1 MTSDRADGLS
11 DTRGF
16 REGATPFPSGA
27 SMIRSLLVPTVMG
40 LLLAAGSKCIAA
52 PQTSRYQVIMSDG
65 HVGGE
70 QVVERSDDGWTTVH
84 FHYRDN
90 GRGPDIDERFRLAA
104 DGTFAEL
111 VVTGKME
118 MGSPVDERFTRQGDE
133 ARWQATSER
142 GALTVHG
149 AGLYVPLNSS
159 FEFNAVSVAAV
170 AARADGR
177 LSLIPSGTLTQR
189 VIDETDVE
197 DGGQRRHVRLFAQTG
212 LGLVPSLLWMTD
224 EPTPRLFAYIVP
236 GVMTVIADGWQAE
249 ATPLAARQK
258 AAEAA
263 LLRQIAAE
271 QRQPLKGLTVVR
283 NARIFDS
290 GSAGLLP
297 ASDIY
302 VLRGRVTAIRPA
314 GSDKTPVDGEIDAG
328 GRIAL
333 PGLFDMHNHFNR
345 WDGGLNLAAG
355 VTTIRDMG
363 NDNQELQEMMDERAA
378 GALLAPQIVAC
389 GFLEGDG
396 PDAAHDGF
404 VIKTLQ
410 QARDAVDWYA
420 DRGYPQ
426 LKIYNSF
433 PRGMVREIVAYAHA
447 RGMRVSGHV
456 PAFMRAQDVVEQ
468 GYDEIQHINQVL
480 LNFLVTPT
488 TDTRTLD
495 RFYLPAEKVAALDFG
510 SPAVKRFV
518 DLLVRHKTV
527 IDPTVITFDFIK
539 ERDGDVPTPYAA
551 IIRHLPPDVQRGMLV
566 ADMKIPDDSTARRY
580 RKSYAKMVE
589 FVGRMYRAGVPLVAG
604 TDGFAGFTL
613 HSELAAYV
621 QGAGIPAPKV
631 LQIATRNA
639 ALYSRTSAD
648 RGSIEV
654 GKLADIVLVDGDPTT
669 RIEDIRNVALVI
681 TQASAISPS
690 AVYKG
695 MGITP
700 FVDRE
705 PSLRIVA
712 EPAH

>member
-1 MTSDRADGLS
+1 MAFSL
-11 DTRGF
+11 
-16 REGATPFPSGA
+16 EP
-27 SMIRSLLVPTVMG
+27 SMIRSLLAPIVLG
-40 LLLAAGSKCIAA
+40 ILLAAGSECIAA
-52 PQTSRYQVIMSDG
+52 TQTTRYQVIMGDG

-111 VVTGKME
+111 AVTGKVT
-118 MGSPVDERFTRQGDE
+118 MGSPIDERFTRQGDE
-133 ARWQATSER
+133 ARWQATSEH
-142 GALTVHG
+142 GALTIHG
-149 AGLYVPLNSS
+149 GGLYVPLNNS

-177 LSLIPSGTLTQR
+177 LPLIPSGTLTQR

-197 DGGQRRHVRLFAQTG
+197 SGAQRRHIRLFAQTG
-212 LGLVPSLLWMTD
+212 LGLTPTLLWMTD
-224 EPTPRLFAYIVP
+224 EPTPHLFACIFA
-236 GVMTVIADGWQAE
+236 GWMTVIADGWQTV
-249 ATPLAARQK
+249 ATTLAARQK
-258 AAEAA
+258 AAEAS
-263 LLRQIAAE
+263 LLKQIAAE
-271 QRQPLKGLTVVR
+271 QRRPLKGLTVVR

-290 GSAGLLP
+290 ASARLLP

-302 VLRGRVTAIRPA
+302 VLRGRITAIRPA
-314 GSDKTPVDGEIDAG
+314 GSDKAPVDGEIDAG

-333 PGLFDMHNHFNR
+333 PGLFDMHNHFSR

-363 NDNQELQEMMDERAA
+363 NNNAELQEIMDERIA
-378 GALLAPQIVAC
+378 GELFAPQIVAC
-389 GFLEGDG
+389 GFLEGDS
-396 PDAAHDGF
+396 PYASHDGF

-410 QARDAVDWYA
+410 QAKDAVDWYA
-420 DRGYPQ
+420 VRGYPQ

-433 PRGMVREIVAYAHA
+433 PREMVREIVAYAHA
-447 RGMRVSGHV
+447 KGMRVSGHV
-456 PAFMRAQDVVEQ
+456 PAFMRAQDVVDQ

-495 RFYLPAEKVAALDFG
+495 RFYLPAEKVAALDFD
-510 SPAVKRFV
+510 SPAVKQFV
-518 DLLVRHKTV
+518 ELLVRHKTV
-527 IDPTVITFDFIK
+527 IDSTVIAFDFVK
-539 ERDGDVPTPYAA
+539 ERDGEVPTPYAA
-551 IIRHLPPDVQRGMLV
+551 IIGHLPPDLQRGMLV
-566 ADMKIPDDSTARRY
+566 ADMKIPDDSTAERY
-580 RKSYAKMVE
+580 RKSYAKMVD

-604 TDGFAGFTL
+604 TDGFSGFTL
-613 HSELAAYV
+613 HSELVAYV

-681 TQASAISPS
+681 TQASVISPS

-705 PSLRIVA
+705 PSLRVTA
-712 EPAH
+712 EAAH